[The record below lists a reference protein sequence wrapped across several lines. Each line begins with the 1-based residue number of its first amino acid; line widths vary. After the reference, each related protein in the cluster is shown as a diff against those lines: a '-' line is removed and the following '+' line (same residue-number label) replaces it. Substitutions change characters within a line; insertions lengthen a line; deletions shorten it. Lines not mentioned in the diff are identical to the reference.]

1 MLLFQENGDYE
12 NLKWFRRTISDG
24 ITRLSKK
31 IWNPWD
37 VLTERQGF
45 AGPFFVPLIIGSI
58 LFLGK
63 ISLIKTRLV
72 FLGVRSS
79 K

>member
-45 AGPFFVPLIIGSI
+45 ESPLFVPLAIGSI
-58 LFLGK
+58 IYLGK
-63 ISLIKTRLV
+63 ISLQPNYFK
-72 FLGVRSS
+72 